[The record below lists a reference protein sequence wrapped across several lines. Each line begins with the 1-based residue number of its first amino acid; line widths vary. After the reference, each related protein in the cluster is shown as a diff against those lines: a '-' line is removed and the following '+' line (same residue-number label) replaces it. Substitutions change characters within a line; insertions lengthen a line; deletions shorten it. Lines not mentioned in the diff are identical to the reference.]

1 MAVIHAIVTFI
12 SELIIAII
20 LYILIFIVFAITDK
34 SKYINKKHSNVISFY
49 GLPVNEKTLYKT
61 IDCTDDTTLYFYE
74 AYKMTFLNENNE
86 IVEEY
91 SGLSRICTEKIKK
104 GFLPS
109 KNIVR
114 WSCYT
119 GFKIELHDSNDNVL
133 YSEEYIGCFLKAQGY
148 ALERFRNDTEF
159 QTCT

>member
-1 MAVIHAIVTFI
+1 MAVIHALVT
-12 SELIIAII
+12 II
-20 LYILIFIVFAITDK
+20 LVLMIYILIFLVLTFTDK
-34 SKYINKKHSNVISFY
+34 SKTMNKKHSNVISFF

-86 IVEEY
+86 IAKEY

-104 GFLPS
+104 RFLPS

-114 WSCYT
+114 WSCET
-119 GFKIELHDSNDNVL
+119 GFLIELHNNNGDVI
-133 YSEEYIGCFLKAQGY
+133 YSEEYNGCFIEAQDY
-148 ALERFRNDTEF
+148 ALERFKNALI
-159 QTCT
+159 CNSPSSAV